1 MYANT
6 YFHTLGIA
14 LNRHLV
20 VDAYSNVWY
29 CDNNDISILRNGAY
43 SMAYYGAKKG
53 DLTNVQPLR
62 TMKDIT
68 EMIEALGRAPKTA
81 ARNVLLFKI
90 GVSTGLRISDIVKL
104 RVADVKGKSSFKIRE
119 GKTSKERTVHLNAIM
134 ADIADYT
141 ADMDNDSYLFAS
153 RKGDGHITT
162 TQAYR
167 ILTGAADMIGRTDI
181 GTHTMRK
188 TFGYHYYKRTHDV
201 VTLMNIF
208 NHADQSTTKR
218 YIGITDEEV
227 GDSLK
232 DFRLF

>member
-1 MYANT
+1 
-6 YFHTLGIA
+6 
-14 LNRHLV
+14 
-20 VDAYSNVWY
+20 
-29 CDNNDISILRNGAY
+29 
-43 SMAYYGAKKG
+43 MAYTGGSKG
-53 DLTNVQPLR
+53 DIINVQPLR
-62 TMKDIT
+62 TTKDIT
-68 EMIEALGRAPKTA
+68 DMIDALGMASKTA

-141 ADMDNDSYLFAS
+141 SDMHYDGYLFAS

-167 ILTGAADMIGRTDI
+167 ILTSAADMIGRNDI

-218 YIGITDEEV
+218 YIGITEEEV
-227 GDSLK
+227 ADTLK